1 MRTTANGRFLFLALV
16 PTLACGGAPRE
27 PVTPDTPPAS
37 TAEAPPAPADTVTTT
52 ATAPSATPTAAEP
65 APAPAPSAAPPPV
78 NPPRGDGGL
87 RATTAMPIDSSIDKD
102 RLLAD
107 VGKQVS
113 SLTKCVALI
122 RKTDSVVGSLNVEA
136 NVGKDKKI
144 KLTLRSPVNPEA
156 EKCIAEGTK
165 KWTAEPSTGTGRA
178 MVLLVLDDKPA
189 M

>member
-1 MRTTANGRFLFLALV
+1 
-16 PTLACGGAPRE
+16 
-27 PVTPDTPPAS
+27 
-37 TAEAPPAPADTVTTT
+37 
-52 ATAPSATPTAAEP
+52 
-65 APAPAPSAAPPPV
+65 
-78 NPPRGDGGL
+78 
-87 RATTAMPIDSSIDKD
+87 MPIDSSIDKD

-107 VGKQVS
+107 IGKQVP

-122 RKTDSVVGSLNVEA
+122 RKTDNVVGSLNVEA

-156 EKCIAEGTK
+156 EKCIADGTK
-165 KWTAEPSTGTGRA
+165 KWTAETATGTGRA

>member
-16 PTLACGGAPRE
+16 PALACGGAPRE

-37 TAEAPPAPADTVTTT
+37 TAEAPPAPTDTVTTT
-52 ATAPSATPTAAEP
+52 ATAPSATPTPEP
-65 APAPAPSAAPPPV
+65 PPAPSTPPPQV

-102 RLLAD
+102 RLLSD
-107 VGKQVS
+107 IGKQVT

-122 RKTDSVVGSLNVEA
+122 RKTDNVVGSLNVEA

-156 EKCIAEGTK
+156 EKCIADGTK
-165 KWTAEPSTGTGRA
+165 KWTAETATGTGRA